1 MTTQLLNEK
10 VEFCQTFDA
19 KLLKDRHIVLQKM
32 PSSRVETGVAKEK
45 EPVTFR
51 EEPES
56 QIIR

>member
-10 VEFCQTFDA
+10 VEFSQTFDA

-32 PSSRVETGVAKEK
+32 PSSRVETGIAKEK

-51 EEPES
+51 EEQES
-56 QIIR
+56 S